1 MHQMGGCA
9 VTAESDVVVN
19 GVRLAIAEAGEG
31 GRPLLLV
38 HGFTG
43 AKEDFT
49 DFLERLAALGWHVIA
64 PDNRGHGASDKPE
77 GTESYS
83 LELFAADVLALAEQ
97 RWPGRPFVLLG
108 HSMGGM
114 IAQVLAVSAP
124 DRLAGLILMDTGHGR
139 LSIPADQLE
148 KIDAIVQEIGIAG
161 LADIQERQTE
171 PGPLDSPA
179 HLKLLAERPGYRE
192 FNARKLRATSG
203 DMYRAMIAVITGA
216 EDRLESLAA
225 IRVPTLVLVGEQD
238 TPFIKASENMAK
250 TIPGAELVV
259 LPDAGHSP
267 QFENEDA
274 WWGALSGFLA
284 GLPS

>member
-1 MHQMGGCA
+1 MGGCA
-9 VTAESDVVVN
+9 VSVAEGDVVVN
-19 GVRLAIAEAGEG
+19 GVRLAVAEAGEG

-49 DFLERLAALGWHVIA
+49 DFLERLAALGWHAVA
-64 PDNRGHGASDKPE
+64 PDNRGHGASDKPA
-77 GTESYS
+77 GTGSYS
-83 LELFAADVLALAEQ
+83 LDLFGADVLALAEQ
-97 RWPGRPFVLLG
+97 RWPGQPFVLLG

-114 IAQVLAVSAP
+114 IAQVVAVSAP
-124 DRLAGLILMDTGHGR
+124 GRLAGLILMDTGHGR

-148 KIDAIVQEIGIAG
+148 KIDAIVQEIGTAG
-161 LADIQERQTE
+161 LADIQARQTE

-179 HLKLLAERPGYRE
+179 HLKLMAERPGYRE
-192 FNARKLRATSG
+192 FNDRKLRAASS

-216 EDRLESLAA
+216 EDRLDSLAA

-238 TPFIKASENMAK
+238 APYIKASENIAK
-250 TIPGAELVV
+250 TIPGAELAV

-274 WWGALSGFLA
+274 WWDALSSFLA
-284 GLPS
+284 GIPE